1 MNKARLRRRAIA
13 WARYRNRAVKLRA
26 FRVTN
31 GLVSCFGSARHRGD
45 TAYYFVRS
53 QFERSN
59 PRG

>member
-1 MNKARLRRRAIA
+1 MNKARLRRREIT

-45 TAYYFVRS
+45 AYYFVRS
-53 QFERSN
+53 QFERGHA
-59 PRG
+59 RG